1 MELERNHEMGLERI
15 LEVELECTP
24 EVVPERTLEVVSER
38 TLEVV
43 PERNHEVE
51 LHMQEV
57 EHHMRQL
64 EVLHRRMGEQDTLE
78 EQPVVHHKVV
88 VGRTHVK
95 DIAEDKMDFHIVVVR
110 CCTEPAEEN
119 DQILDSLDAA
129 WNWSEVLLR
138 AEH

>member
-1 MELERNHEMGLERI
+1 
-15 LEVELECTP
+15 
-24 EVVPERTLEVVSER
+24 
-38 TLEVV
+38 
-43 PERNHEVE
+43 
-51 LHMQEV
+51 MQEV

-110 CCTEPAEEN
+110 YCTEPAEEN

-129 WNWSEVLLR
+129 CEVLLR